1 MKEIYT
7 ASSQKPIAI
16 QDHSRLEHEHVLMAK
31 KNQNRVHTKLIK
43 CLLKTAIL
51 FGFSLL

>member
-16 QDHSRLEHEHVLMAK
+16 QDHSRLEHVLMAK